1 MVSRFE
7 YDALTLKMLP
17 SLLTNPQ
24 LNPKSGFSYLRI
36 FDPPPPPEKC
46 AKLKKL

>member
-24 LNPKSGFSYLRI
+24 SNSKS
-36 FDPPPPPEKC
+36 
-46 AKLKKL
+46 LKQITKEENETKP